1 VIASLSRQASTYNIN
16 AGLDESIKQSAVNIC
31 CANSFVNKSYG
42 MIMTGDF
49 VLIFMVVNM
58 EQLTSFIN
66 NFIELS
72 AEASP
77 WLLLGLLIA
86 GLMKAWV
93 PSKILS
99 KHLGKGKS
107 AIVKAALIGAPLP
120 LCSCGVIPVATELRR
135 SGASAPA
142 TASFLVATPET
153 GIDSVSVSYALLG
166 PVFAIYRPFAAIMS
180 AIITG
185 LFVSTVKSE
194 AIKHSV
200 IKSEQATSSCCSSNT
215 IKEET
220 TSSCCSTKPQIEE
233 IKTEPEV
240 SSCCST
246 AAVSMI
252 ETQTIPPTLLDDLVG
267 KTKTGV
273 YYAATK
279 LIDDIIIWLA
289 IGLVFAAIIRT
300 FLPQEFLLSYGS
312 GLPAMLLMIAIS
324 IPMYICATASTPI
337 AAGFI
342 MAGLS
347 PGTALVFMMAGP
359 ATNISTLGVIK
370 NEMGG
375 AVLVHYLFGVALCA
389 IGFAT
394 LLDLGLNFFSI
405 DITEQMAHSHE
416 MLPQWFGLTC
426 AALITFLAVKPL
438 RKLVL

>member
-1 VIASLSRQASTYNIN
+1 MAVIMEL
-16 AGLDESIKQSAVNIC
+16 LL
-31 CANSFVNKSYG
+31 SFV
-42 MIMTGDF
+42 
-49 VLIFMVVNM
+49 
-58 EQLTSFIN
+58 N

-93 PSKILS
+93 PTEILS

-107 AIVKAALIGAPLP
+107 AIIKAAFIGAPLP
-120 LCSCGVIPVATELRR
+120 LCSCGVIPVAAELRR

-166 PVFAIYRPFAAIMS
+166 PIFAVYRPFAAILS

-185 LFVSTVKSE
+185 LLVSTVRDKD
-194 AIKHSV
+194 IKKPNIES
-200 IKSEQATSSCCSSNT
+200 KENTSSCCASVP
-215 IKEET
+215 KEEKPI
-220 TSSCCSTKPQIEE
+220 TSSCCNNHKSAPPSSE
-233 IKTEPEV
+233 ITTPEA
-240 SSCCST
+240 SSCCSKGATLSTTKT
-246 AAVSMI
+246 AFANEPDKHFLSQGFV
-252 ETQTIPPTLLDDLVG
+252 E

-279 LIDDIIIWLA
+279 LIDDIIVWLA
-289 IGLVFAAIIRT
+289 IGLIFASMVRT
-300 FLPQEFLLSYGS
+300 FLPEDFLLSYGS

-324 IPMYICATASTPI
+324 VPMYICATASTPI

-342 MAGLS
+342 LAGLS

-370 NEMGG
+370 KEMGS
-375 AVLVHYLFGVALCA
+375 AVLIRYLLGVALSA
-389 IGFAT
+389 IGFA
-394 LLDLGLNFFSI
+394 LILDYSLNFF
-405 DITEQMAHSHE
+405 DINITDQMAHSHE
-416 MLPQWFGLTC
+416 MLPQWFGLSC
-426 AALITFLAVKPL
+426 AALITFLAIKPL

>member
-1 VIASLSRQASTYNIN
+1 MLFFIVIN
-16 AGLDESIKQSAVNIC
+16 LDNTV
-31 CANSFVNKSYG
+31 
-42 MIMTGDF
+42 
-49 VLIFMVVNM
+49 
-58 EQLTSFIN
+58 EQLTYFIK
-66 NFIELS
+66 NFIDLS

-93 PSKILS
+93 PTKILS

-166 PVFAIYRPFAAIMS
+166 PIFAVYRPFAAIMS

-185 LFVSTVKSE
+185 LLVSG
-194 AIKHSV
+194 IKEED
-200 IKSEQATSSCCSSNT
+200 IKSPITDVKKSDTSCCASKQPKTEILPTKPTVSSCCSTKQPVEEIKIEAKTSSCCSSTTTTNT
-215 IKEET
+215 TTVSET
-220 TSSCCSTKPQIEE
+220 SPIPSSASTEFFE
-233 IKTEPEV
+233 
-240 SSCCST
+240 
-246 AAVSMI
+246 
-252 ETQTIPPTLLDDLVG
+252 
-267 KTKTGV
+267 KTKMGV

-279 LIDDIIIWLA
+279 LIDDIIVWLA
-289 IGLVFAAIIRT
+289 IGLLFAAIIRT
-300 FLPQEFLLSYGS
+300 FLPPEFLLSYGS
-312 GLPAMLLMIAIS
+312 GLPAMLIMIVIS

-375 AVLVHYLFGVALCA
+375 AVLIRYLLGVALCA
-389 IGFAT
+389 IGFAS
-394 LLDLGLNFFSI
+394 LLDFVLNYYAINIS
-405 DITEQMAHSHE
+405 EQMQHSHE
-416 MLPQWFGLTC
+416 LLPFWFGLTC
-426 AALITFLAVKPL
+426 AALITFLAIKPL

>member
-1 VIASLSRQASTYNIN
+1 
-16 AGLDESIKQSAVNIC
+16 
-31 CANSFVNKSYG
+31 
-42 MIMTGDF
+42 
-49 VLIFMVVNM
+49 M

-66 NFIELS
+66 NFIDLS

-166 PVFAIYRPFAAIMS
+166 PIFAIYRPFAAIMS

-185 LFVSTVKSE
+185 ILVSTIKEENIKSPIKTVE
-194 AIKHSV
+194 QSKGTCCASKKSTQKSLVTEPKTSACCSSKPAIKE
-200 IKSEQATSSCCSSNT
+200 IKIAAKESSCCSANSAT
-215 IKEET
+215 ISQ
-220 TSSCCSTKPQIEE
+220 TS
-233 IKTEPEV
+233 
-240 SSCCST
+240 
-246 AAVSMI
+246 
-252 ETQTIPPTLLDDLVG
+252 TIAYPALTDAFE
-267 KTKTGV
+267 KTKMGV
-273 YYAATK
+273 RYAATT

-289 IGLVFAAIIRT
+289 IGLIFAAIIRT
-300 FLPQEFLLSYGS
+300 FLPAEFLLSYGS

-359 ATNISTLGVIK
+359 ATNISTLGIIK

-375 AVLVHYLFGVALCA
+375 AVLIRYLLGVAICA
-389 IGFAT
+389 IGFGS
-394 LLDLGLNFFSI
+394 LLDFALNYYAINIS
-405 DITEQMAHSHE
+405 EQMQHSHE
-416 MLPQWFGLTC
+416 LLPHWFGLTC
-426 AALITFLAVKPL
+426 AALIALLAIKPL
-438 RKLVL
+438 RKLIL

>member
-1 VIASLSRQASTYNIN
+1 MSFFIVIN
-16 AGLDESIKQSAVNIC
+16 LDNTV
-31 CANSFVNKSYG
+31 
-42 MIMTGDF
+42 
-49 VLIFMVVNM
+49 
-58 EQLTSFIN
+58 EQLTYFIK
-66 NFIELS
+66 NFIDLS

-93 PSKILS
+93 PTKILS

-166 PVFAIYRPFAAIMS
+166 PIFAVYRPFAAIMS

-185 LFVSTVKSE
+185 LLVSG
-194 AIKHSV
+194 IKEED
-200 IKSEQATSSCCSSNT
+200 IKSPITDAKKSDTSCCASKQPKTEILSTKPTVSSCCSTKQPVEEIKIEAKTSSCCSSTTTTNT
-215 IKEET
+215 TTVSET
-220 TSSCCSTKPQIEE
+220 SPIPSSASTEFFE
-233 IKTEPEV
+233 
-240 SSCCST
+240 
-246 AAVSMI
+246 
-252 ETQTIPPTLLDDLVG
+252 
-267 KTKTGV
+267 KTKMGV

-279 LIDDIIIWLA
+279 LIDDIIVWLA
-289 IGLVFAAIIRT
+289 IGLLFAAIIRT
-300 FLPQEFLLSYGS
+300 FLPPEFLLSYGS
-312 GLPAMLLMIAIS
+312 GLPAMLLMIVIS

-375 AVLVHYLFGVALCA
+375 AVLIRYLLGVALCA
-389 IGFAT
+389 IGFAS
-394 LLDLGLNFFSI
+394 LLDFVLNYYAINIS
-405 DITEQMAHSHE
+405 EQMQHSHE
-416 MLPQWFGLTC
+416 LLPFWFGLTC
-426 AALITFLAVKPL
+426 AALITFLAIKPL

>member
-1 VIASLSRQASTYNIN
+1 V
-16 AGLDESIKQSAVNIC
+16 
-31 CANSFVNKSYG
+31 
-42 MIMTGDF
+42 
-49 VLIFMVVNM
+49 

-66 NFIELS
+66 NFIDLS

-166 PVFAIYRPFAAIMS
+166 PIFAIYRPFAAIMS

-185 LFVSTVKSE
+185 LLVSGIKEEDIKAPITAVK
-194 AIKHSV
+194 
-200 IKSEQATSSCCSSNT
+200 KSNSTCCASKQATPASLITEAKIGSCCSSKPAIDEIKVAAKESSCCSANT
-215 IKEET
+215 T
-220 TSSCCSTKPQIEE
+220 TMVKVPSIPSSAFTGFFE
-233 IKTEPEV
+233 
-240 SSCCST
+240 
-246 AAVSMI
+246 
-252 ETQTIPPTLLDDLVG
+252 
-267 KTKTGV
+267 KTKMGV
-273 YYAATK
+273 RYAATT

-289 IGLVFAAIIRT
+289 IGLIFAAIIRT
-300 FLPQEFLLSYGS
+300 FLPAEFLLSYGS
-312 GLPAMLLMIAIS
+312 GLPAMLLMIVIS

-359 ATNISTLGVIK
+359 ATNISTLGVIR

-375 AVLVHYLFGVALCA
+375 AVLIRYLLGVAVCA
-389 IGFAT
+389 IGFAS
-394 LLDLGLNFFSI
+394 LLDFALNYYAI
-405 DITEQMAHSHE
+405 DIGEQMQHSHE
-416 MLPQWFGLTC
+416 LLPHWFGLTC
-426 AALITFLAVKPL
+426 AALIALLAIKPL

>member
-1 VIASLSRQASTYNIN
+1 V
-16 AGLDESIKQSAVNIC
+16 
-31 CANSFVNKSYG
+31 
-42 MIMTGDF
+42 
-49 VLIFMVVNM
+49 
-58 EQLTSFIN
+58 EQLTFFIK
-66 NFIELS
+66 NFIDLS

-99 KHLGKGKS
+99 KHLGKGKP
-107 AIVKAALIGAPLP
+107 AIIKAALIGAPLP

-142 TASFLVATPET
+142 TAAFLVATPET

-166 PVFAIYRPFAAIMS
+166 PILAVYRPFAAIMS

-185 LFVSTVKSE
+185 LLVSGIKEKDIKSPITETKQTNSACCASKQPTSATLTTEPTVKICCSSKTP
-194 AIKHSV
+194 IKE
-200 IKSEQATSSCCSSNT
+200 IKIETKKNSCCSSNT
-215 IKEET
+215 AT
-220 TSSCCSTKPQIEE
+220 TNAATMSKVFPAPPSALNNFIE
-233 IKTEPEV
+233 K
-240 SSCCST
+240 S
-246 AAVSMI
+246 
-252 ETQTIPPTLLDDLVG
+252 
-267 KTKTGV
+267 KTGV

-279 LIDDIIIWLA
+279 LIDDIITWLA
-289 IGLVFAAIIRT
+289 IGLVFAAVIRT

-312 GLPAMLLMIAIS
+312 GLPAMLLMIVIS

-347 PGTALVFMMAGP
+347 PGTALVFMLAGP

-370 NEMGG
+370 NEMGS
-375 AVLVHYLFGVALCA
+375 AVLIRYLLGVALCA
-389 IGFAT
+389 IGFAS
-394 LLDLGLNFFSI
+394 LLDFALNYYVINIS
-405 DITEQMAHSHE
+405 EQMQHSHE
-416 MLPQWFGLTC
+416 LLPYWFGLTC
-426 AALITFLAVKPL
+426 AALIALLAVKPL

>member
-1 VIASLSRQASTYNIN
+1 V
-16 AGLDESIKQSAVNIC
+16 
-31 CANSFVNKSYG
+31 
-42 MIMTGDF
+42 
-49 VLIFMVVNM
+49 
-58 EQLTSFIN
+58 EQLTSFIK
-66 NFIELS
+66 NFIDLS

-166 PVFAIYRPFAAIMS
+166 PVFAIYRPFSAIMS

-185 LFVSTVKSE
+185 ILVSG
-194 AIKHSV
+194 IKKEN
-200 IKSEQATSSCCSSNT
+200 IKSPEKDSKQSSSSCCDSKQPKEEILPTEPKVSSCCSSKAAVKE
-215 IKEET
+215 IKIEAKA
-220 TSSCCSTKPQIEE
+220 SSCCS
-233 IKTEPEV
+233 
-240 SSCCST
+240 SST
-246 AAVSMI
+246 ATMSKTLPLPDSSFMI
-252 ETQTIPPTLLDDLVG
+252 FVD
-267 KTKTGV
+267 KTKTGIH
-273 YYAATK
+273 YAATK
-279 LIDDIIIWLA
+279 LIDDIILWLA
-289 IGLVFAAIIRT
+289 IGLIFAAIIRT

-375 AVLVHYLFGVALCA
+375 AVLIRYLFGVAVCA
-389 IGFAT
+389 IGFAS
-394 LLDLGLNFFSI
+394 LLDFGLNYYSI
-405 DITEQMAHSHE
+405 NISEQMQHSHE
-416 MLPQWFGLTC
+416 LLPHWFGLTC
-426 AALITFLAVKPL
+426 AALIALLAIKPL